1 MARVEEAKIN
11 RLVNK
16 IRKKTN
22 VDLGVEETEYFNGY
36 DSEYSYSVYIE
47 ADMFKF
53 YLMESA
59 SGDAMLAYMDGILTG
74 YEYAFKRQFKTI
86 CQN

>member
-11 RLVNK
+11 KLVNK

-22 VDLGVEETEYFNGY
+22 VNLGVEEIEHVNEY
-36 DSEYSYSVYIE
+36 DSEYSYSVFIE
-47 ADMFKF
+47 ADVFKF
-53 YLMESA
+53 YLMEET
-59 SGDAMLAYMDGILTG
+59 SGDAMLAYMNGILTG
-74 YEYAFKRQFKTI
+74 YEYAFSQQFKTI